1 MISEPGLGG
10 VSRTHSCYLCS
21 LSQWRVLLF
30 ERPDQLLTYK
40 VLTHYLHDLWTRFG
54 WSVSNTLM
62 LSLFTKPVKG
72 AAVWKAWS
80 TSHIR
85 SPNKLPA
92 WSLNQVW
99 VERLKHRQLMRTVVL
114 RKDIHDFIFGLW
126 ATSRL
131 PICWFIIC
139 FFSQHAGDWNQ
150 GINPQQIALIISP
163 NPTQWNSIFFDCA
176 QTWSINHIW
185 TWTADK
191 EYKWKWSL

>member
-10 VSRTHSCYLCS
+10 VSQTHSCYLCS
-21 LSQWRVLLF
+21 LRQWRVLLF

-40 VLTHYLHDLWTRFG
+40 VLINYLHDLWTRFG

-72 AAVWKAWS
+72 ASVWKAWS

-99 VERLKHRQLMRTVVL
+99 VECLKHRQLMRTVVL
-114 RKDIHDFIFGLW
+114 GKDIDDFIFGLW

-131 PICWFIIC
+131 PICGFIIC
-139 FFSQHAGDWNQ
+139 FSSQHAGDWNQ
-150 GINPQQIALIISP
+150 GINIQ
-163 NPTQWNSIFFDCA
+163 
-176 QTWSINHIW
+176 
-185 TWTADK
+185 
-191 EYKWKWSL
+191 